1 LTAARLAASADW
13 VEWQVRVED
22 MKGLFSVTWLIYICF
37 LPVHLCFSPSL
48 LSGSVLASEWI
59 SNPQNQADDPKAR
72 AKKAEEEAKRREEL
86 LKKKASQEELEI
98 RRQRNDQVSLQ
109 HSILFPTLR
118 ALETAGVHTR
128 ARTQRRADTSTILK
142 TPGNTNMKTF
152 ADPSTS

>member
-1 LTAARLAASADW
+1 M
-13 VEWQVRVED
+13 EWQVRVED

-86 LKKKASQEELEI
+86 LKKKASKEELEI

-118 ALETAGVHTR
+118 NS
-128 ARTQRRADTSTILK
+128 RRAYPCS
-142 TPGNTNMKTF
+142 NTKKGRHIYNPENTWKHKYE
-152 ADPSTS
+152 DIC